1 MIDERAGGHARRE
14 HHSVASQLP
23 EQVGAA
29 AVYLASDDAMTIT
42 GVTLKIDGGITVA
55 GP

>member
-1 MIDERAGGHARRE
+1 LATA
-14 HHSVASQLP
+14 

-29 AVYLASDDAMTIT
+29 AVYLASEDASTIT